1 VQNEPG
7 VLSRVSGILAGR
19 GFNIDSLVVCS
30 TEIRDLSRMCI
41 VLKGQEGVV
50 EQARR
55 QLEDLVPVWAVI
67 DYTDTPKIQR
77 ELLLVKVSLLGPEY
91 LEDQLVGGPHHD
103 PRVTAQQAA
112 ATAEVQAATA
122 QHEGKYDP
130 VPDVLASSQE
140 GASPAVTGEATPSGH
155 MPEIAEQNMAEGQA
169 GTDPSNPL
177 SEASAPAPT
186 PESSRAAYNSASQIA
201 AAVHAAAQSHPQ
213 ASASGHHHHPAPLTT
228 SQALALR
235 AQHMA
240 AISGLASQ
248 FGGRLVDV
256 SENSAIVELAAK
268 TQRVDAFIRLLAP
281 YGILES
287 ARSGMMTLPRSPVRP
302 ADDDEGFMEGS
313 SIDASMLPPG

>member
-1 VQNEPG
+1 
-7 VLSRVSGILAGR
+7 VSGILAGR
-19 GFNIDSLVVCS
+19 GFNIDSLVVCR

-55 QLEDLVPVWAVI
+55 QLEDLVPVWAVL

-103 PRVTAQQAA
+103 PRLNAPDVATAA
-112 ATAEVQAATA
+112 ANAKYQAEAHFAQAF
-122 QHEGKYDP
+122 
-130 VPDVLASSQE
+130 ASGGRQE
-140 GASPAVTGEATPSGH
+140 PPRVVTGEAKLTGEMPSV
-155 MPEIAEQNMAEGQA
+155 EEQIMAEGQA

-177 SEASAPAPT
+177 T
-186 PESSRAAYNSASQIA
+186 DPESGVSVLGSSDAGPTVPSESSPLASS
-201 AAVHAAAQSHPQ
+201 AVHAAAQAQ
-213 ASASGHHHHPAPLTT
+213 ADYPHVSASSQHPAPLTP

-240 AISGLASQ
+240 AISGLAQQ

-256 SENSAIVELAAK
+256 SENSAIVELAGK
-268 TQRVDAFIRLLAP
+268 TQRVDAFLRLLSP

-287 ARSGMMTLPRSPVRP
+287 ARSGMMTLPRTPLRP
-302 ADDDEGFMEGS
+302 TDEEEGPEDPS
-313 SIDASMLPPG
+313 GLGVDASMLPPG